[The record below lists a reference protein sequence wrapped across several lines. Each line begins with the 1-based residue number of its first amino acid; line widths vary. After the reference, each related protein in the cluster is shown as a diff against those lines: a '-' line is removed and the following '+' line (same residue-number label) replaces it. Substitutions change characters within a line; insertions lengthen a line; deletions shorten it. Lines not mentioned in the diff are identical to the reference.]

1 MGLTLE
7 YPDGATPLSHE
18 DLLALIPSHITTQG
32 QLNEWEFVNVGKG
45 ERWAF
50 ARRQENILSIG
61 FMWSLHK
68 QMFGDTWKWAGAT
81 RIRETIP
88 GVAPETI
95 EVETKKLCENVKVQL
110 EHKSW
115 AIDEIAARFHH
126 LLVKIHP
133 FPNGNGRFSRTMTDL
148 LLVRNN
154 ADRFTWGEGDLI
166 SDSEVRKRY
175 ISGLR
180 SADEKNYGPLFAFVR
195 SVGRRT

>member
-1 MGLTLE
+1 MGLVLE

-45 ERWAF
+45 EDWVFSRK
-50 ARRQENILSIG
+50 QKNIFSID

-68 QMFGDTWKWAGAT
+68 QMFGDTWKWAGKT
-81 RIRETIP
+81 RNSETIP
-88 GVAPETI
+88 GIAPESI

-110 EHKSW
+110 EYKSLG
-115 AIDEIAARFHH
+115 IDEIAARFHH

-148 LLVRNN
+148 LLVHNG
-154 ADRFTWGEGDLI
+154 AERFTWGAGDLI
-166 SDSEVRKRY
+166 SNTSEVRKRY
-175 ISGLR
+175 ISALR
-180 SADEKNYGPLFAFVR
+180 IADEKIYEPLFDFVR
-195 SVGRRT
+195 SGG